1 MSRNFTALIE
11 TIEQRQ
17 TRPFR
22 WRRGRECVGFS
33 AACVEAQT
41 GRDPLA
47 DLPAWRTRRE
57 ALAVAE
63 AEGGLEAA
71 IDKRFVRI
79 PPALAQRGDI
89 AGLPDDLFGVR
100 LMIVEGET
108 LVAPGSHGL
117 IRSPR
122 HEMTVAWSI
131 TPREPAGE

>member
-1 MSRNFTALIE
+1 MNRDFIALVE

-17 TRPFR
+17 SRPFR

-33 AACVEAQT
+33 AACIAAQT
-41 GRDPLA
+41 GRDPLT
-47 DLPAWRTRRE
+47 DLPSWRTRRE

-100 LMIVEGET
+100 LMIVEGDT
-108 LVAPGSHGL
+108 LVAPGAEGL

-122 HEMTVAWSI
+122 SEMIVAWSI
-131 TPREPAGE
+131 TPQETAGE